1 MINNKFTMTR
11 KKKQSI
17 VTNVAVAL
25 ATILA
30 WLSGYFVMQIV
41 YDSIV
46 ASIIFGT
53 LWAVIVFCECRFSY
67 ISLKSDGKIEVSND
81 EIKSNALHIVAALIM
96 ALLVALP
103 IELKIFES
111 DIIAYAGDAHD
122 LGLQI
127 KTMGEIFATHWL
139 SMISVALAVVVI
151 FQIPIFAKM
160 TSEN

>member
-1 MINNKFTMTR
+1 MTR

-17 VTNVAVAL
+17 VTNVAVVL

-30 WLSGYFVMQIV
+30 WLSGFFVMQIV
-41 YDSIV
+41 YDSIA
-46 ASIIFGT
+46 ASIVFGT

-67 ISLKSDGKIEVSND
+67 ISLKSDGKIEVSKD
-81 EIKSNALHIVAALIM
+81 EMKSNALHIVAALIM

-111 DIIAYAGDAHD
+111 DIFVYASDAHN

-127 KTMGEIFATHWL
+127 KSMGEVFATHWL
-139 SMISVALAVVVI
+139 PMISIALVVVAV
-151 FQIPIFAKM
+151 FQFPIFAKM
-160 TSEN
+160 ASEE

>member
-1 MINNKFTMTR
+1 MINNNITMTK

-17 VTNVAVAL
+17 VTNISVAL

-41 YDSIV
+41 YDSIT
-46 ASIIFGT
+46 ASIVFGT

-67 ISLKSDGKIEVSND
+67 ISLKSDGKIEVSKE
-81 EIKSNALHIVAALIM
+81 EIKSNALHILAALIM

-111 DIIAYAGDAHD
+111 TIIAYAGVDHN
-122 LGLQI
+122 LGMQI
-127 KTMGEIFATHWL
+127 KALGEIFLNHWL
-139 SMISVALAVVVI
+139 SMISVAMIVVAF

-160 TSEN
+160 ASEE

>member
-1 MINNKFTMTR
+1 MTR
-11 KKKQSI
+11 KRKQSI
-17 VTNVAVAL
+17 VTNVAVAI

-30 WLSGYFVMQIV
+30 WLSGYIVMQIV
-41 YDSIV
+41 YDSIA
-46 ASIIFGT
+46 ASIVFGT

-67 ISLKSDGKIEVSND
+67 ISLKSDGKIEVSKD

-111 DIIAYAGDAHD
+111 DFVAFAGDAHN

-127 KTMGEIFATHWL
+127 KAIGEVIANHWL
-139 SMISVALAVVVI
+139 PMIFVALLVVTI
-151 FQIPIFAKM
+151 FQIPIFVKM
-160 TSEN
+160 ASEG